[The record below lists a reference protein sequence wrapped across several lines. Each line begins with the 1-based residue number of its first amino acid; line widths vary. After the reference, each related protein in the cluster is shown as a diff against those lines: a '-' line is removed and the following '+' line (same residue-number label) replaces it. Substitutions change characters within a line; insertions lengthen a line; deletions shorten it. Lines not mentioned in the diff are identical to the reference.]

1 MRNAET
7 SQDHDSRKRSQ
18 KRSGNEKEPNVFRY
32 RDKRTDDFS
41 GIRKETRT
49 IDAKYPYLH
58 KNPFWNAAAFF
69 VYHVIMIP
77 FAFLYSKLRFRLKIV
92 NRRAMRKSK
101 GKGCFLYGNHTL
113 LAGDA
118 FFPNLVAFPKRSY
131 VVVHADNV
139 STPGTE
145 NYVQMC
151 GAIPIPTTFDGMRP
165 FLGAIET
172 RIRNGNCVV
181 IYPEA
186 HVWPYYTGIRP
197 FDSTSFR
204 YPVRYG
210 GAVFASTVTYQK
222 RRRGKV
228 PKVTLFVDGPF
239 TADPALSP
247 REQEKQ
253 LRDAVYEAMCRRAA
267 ENSTYS
273 PFLYL
278 KEEPEN
284 AGEEAEA

>member
-1 MRNAET
+1 MKSTERKKKYAEAAPKT
-7 SQDHDSRKRSQ
+7 VRYR
-18 KRSGNEKEPNVFRY
+18 NEK
-32 RDKRTDDFS
+32 TDDFS

-49 IDAKYPYLH
+49 IGADYPYLH
-58 KNPFWNAAAFF
+58 KNPFWNAASFF
-69 VYHVIMIP
+69 VYHVIMLP
-77 FAFLYSKLRFRLKIV
+77 FAFLYSKIRFHLKIV
-92 NRRAMRKSK
+92 NRKALRQAGRE
-101 GKGCFLYGNHTL
+101 GCFLYGNHTL

-118 FFPNLVAFPKRSY
+118 FLPNLVGFPKRSY
-131 VVVHADNV
+131 VIVHADNV
-139 STPGTE
+139 STPGAE

-210 GAVFASTVTYQK
+210 AKVFVTTVTYRK
-222 RRRGKV
+222 RRFGKT

-239 TADPALSP
+239 SADPALP
-247 REQEKQ
+247 MRAQEKQ
-253 LRDAVYEAMCRRAA
+253 LRDTVYEAMCRRASQ
-267 ENSTYS
+267 NSTYS
-273 PFLYL
+273 PIRYL
-278 KEEPEN
+278 KEEEEN
-284 AGEEAEA
+284 TAEEAEA